1 MIEQQEILFRGKR
14 VYNGKWVEGGYWCNK
29 TATRISFYIIDNDGN
44 SYKVI
49 PETIS
54 QFTGRSDKYGE
65 KIFGGDVLKGY
76 QYPFLSDGVFNYY
89 AEVIWFDNCPA
100 FGIYTFKAPG
110 GKGRG
115 ASTGNT
121 SYMEDWQPE
130 LWEVIGNVH
139 DTPRPDFKMKN
150 FKKEKKFAD
159 YAGCSILEATMRYGE
174 KHSFEEFSELSENAA
189 KSWLRSCRHA
199 LWVALEYFGTRTGEQ
214 DLEAYHELDEIC
226 EFEVGTIDAI
236 VHGRKLPAHGQGET
250 LMAFFEVEGDNYRS
264 WV

>member
-1 MIEQQEILFRGKR
+1 MMIGTLQRANSGSSTLYPYPQGRDNLSRLLFLKFLVKGVKLMIEQQEILFRGKR

-89 AEVIWFDNCPA
+89 GEVIWFDNCPA

-110 GKGRG
+110 SKVRG

-130 LWEVIGNVH
+130 LWEIVGNVH
-139 DTPRPDFKMKN
+139 DNP
-150 FKKEKKFAD
+150 
-159 YAGCSILEATMRYGE
+159 
-174 KHSFEEFSELSENAA
+174 
-189 KSWLRSCRHA
+189 
-199 LWVALEYFGTRTGEQ
+199 
-214 DLEAYHELDEIC
+214 
-226 EFEVGTIDAI
+226 
-236 VHGRKLPAHGQGET
+236 KLMG
-250 LMAFFEVEGDNYRS
+250 V
-264 WV
+264 